1 MAQIDRFFKIDGPV
15 VVSHLQGGSKSTA
28 SLFSAIAN
36 SAPAAGR
43 APPGSNHGGE
53 RQEPQG
59 RGGHSRVHHPP
70 SQAPPWLVSAFS
82 LSFLCTFSLPPPNP
96 NSAMSP
102 RFSWFSSLKVLEL
115 EELDVC
121 RLPGRIGVRNSAEG
135 FCALMLCPK
144 HMIQSLFSMQRWWI
158 ALHSQK
164 CIYSDNAL
172 SPNQSLGGLCVF
184 QTG

>member
-70 SQAPPWLVSAFS
+70 AQAPPWLVS
-82 LSFLCTFSLPPPNP
+82 TFSLFTPFPTFLTPNP
-96 NSAMSP
+96 NLTMSP
-102 RFSWFSSLKVLEL
+102 RISGFSFLDVPEL
-115 EELDVC
+115 EEIDYSPLLSWFVFET
-121 RLPGRIGVRNSAEG
+121 RLRV
-135 FCALMLCPK
+135 LCP
-144 HMIQSLFSMQRWWI
+144 
-158 ALHSQK
+158 
-164 CIYSDNAL
+164 NAL
-172 SPNQSLGGLCVF
+172 P
-184 QTG
+184 